1 MKSAP
6 IETLPEAI
14 TAVEVAPLHIL
25 SLEVANVKRIKALK
39 IIPNGDLVVLSGKND
54 QGKSS
59 ALDSIEYVFCGK
71 GAICERPIRD
81 GASKAYVIC
90 ELKNLIITRKWTAGG
105 GSTLSVTSTD
115 GTPLRSPQELLDS
128 LCAGGIGFDPL
139 SFTRMSTRDQMDT
152 LRKLVGLDFTALD
165 GEKDARYD
173 ERTGVNRD
181 LATSKGKLANYPL
194 HESVPAAE
202 VSIKDISIE
211 LERVTTRGEEVLAYA
226 RDKNKEN
233 ARIKTDWETSS
244 TRVAMIQSSINDVDV
259 EIADTEDRLK
269 KLKIDRGVWV
279 EARNVAAEN
288 AKLLEQAVAALV
300 YEDEQAIRSATA
312 EARKPLQKQ
321 ILEADS
327 INDKVRANKRRK
339 EIEQEIAKL
348 ERSSRELT
356 RAIEAFEES
365 KNKAV
370 REAKFPL
377 PGLSFD
383 DSGVLLNGVPFT
395 QGSQARQLQAAVAI
409 GLALNPR
416 LRVVIIRDGSL
427 LDDESMKLMAEIAR
441 EKEAQIWIER
451 VGETAG
457 GIVIEDGQ
465 IKE

>member
-1 MKSAP
+1 M
-6 IETLPEAI
+6 PEAV
-14 TAVEVAPLHIL
+14 TAVEITPLHIL
-25 SLEVANVKRIKALK
+25 RLEVANVKRIKALE

-81 GASKAYVIC
+81 GASKAHVIC
-90 ELKNLIITRKWTAGG
+90 ELKDLIITRKWTAGG
-105 GSTLSVTSTD
+105 GSTLSVTSSN
-115 GTPLRSPQELLDS
+115 GTPLKSPQELLDK

-139 SFTRMSTRDQMDT
+139 SFTRMSPRDQIDT
-152 LRKLVGLDFTALD
+152 LRKLVGLDFTVLD
-165 GEKDARYD
+165 GEKEKRYT

-194 HESVPAAE
+194 HESAPATE
-202 VSIKDISIE
+202 VSIKDISTE
-211 LERVTTRGEEVLAYA
+211 LEKVTTRGEELLAAA

-244 TRVAMIQSSINDVDV
+244 TRVASIQSSINDVDV
-259 EIADTEDRLK
+259 EISSVTARLE
-269 KLKIDRGVWV
+269 KLKIDRERWV
-279 EARNVAAEN
+279 EARNMEAEK
-288 AKLLEQAVAALV
+288 AKSLEQAVAALV
-300 YEDEQAIRSATA
+300 YEDEQAIRSATT
-312 EARKPLQKQ
+312 EARKPLQNQ

-339 EIEQEIAKL
+339 EIEQEIANQEL
-348 ERSSRELT
+348 LSRQLT
-356 RAIEAFEES
+356 NSIEAIEFT
-365 KNKAV
+365 KKKAMQ
-370 REAKFPL
+370 EAKFPL

-416 LRVVIIRDGSL
+416 LRVVIVRDGSL